1 MRALMWFRADLRT
14 RDNTALCAACAAA
27 SKGVLAVFT
36 VCPKQWRE
44 HDWGDPRVGF
54 LRRNLIELRAG
65 LEDRNIALKIIERD
79 AFKGIENDLI
89 DLASEHHCNALF
101 FNEEYEVNERAR
113 DARVAAAFTKAGHSV
128 RTFHD
133 QTVVAPGELRTQ
145 EDKPYT
151 VYSPFKR
158 KWYAYYNDGNAPKAQ
173 GLAKKQ
179 PEMVSTPD
187 AIPDALGDFD
197 SDSGRPDLWKAGED
211 HARARLR
218 SFIEGRLDAYKEDR
232 DYPSINGTSTL
243 SPYLAVGAI
252 SPRQCIEAAL
262 ESNKGQLDKGGKG
275 PVHWMSEVV
284 WREFYRQ
291 ILVAFP
297 RVSRHR
303 AFNAKYDIEWRTDD
317 QAKGQFAAWCQGKT
331 GYPIIDAGMRQL
343 NQTGWMH
350 NRVRM
355 AVAMFLT
362 KDLLIDWRWGERYFM
377 QNLVDA
383 DLANNNGGW
392 QWSAATGTDAA
403 PYFRIF
409 NPTSQSKKFD
419 SDGSYIRKFVDEL
432 SGVDDDSIHAPWE
445 HKSLFDDVDYPK
457 PIVDHADARDRALK
471 AFKVSS

>member
-14 RDNTALCAACAAA
+14 RDNTALSAACAAA
-27 SKGVLAVFT
+27 SKGVVAAFT
-36 VCPKQWRE
+36 ICPKQWHE

-54 LRRNLIELRAG
+54 TRRNLIELSKG
-65 LEDRNIALKIIERD
+65 LEGRNIALKIIERD
-79 AFKGIENDLI
+79 TFGGIEADLLE
-89 DLASEHHCNALF
+89 LAEEHNCTSLF

-113 DARVAAAFTKAGHSV
+113 DAKVAAAFAKAGLSV

-133 QTVVAPGELRTQ
+133 QTVVPPGELRTQ

-179 PEMVSTPD
+179 AEMVSKPD
-187 AIPDALGDFD
+187 AIPDQFGDFD
-197 SDSGRPDLWKAGED
+197 PDAGRPDLWTAGED
-211 HARARLR
+211 HARSRLR
-218 SFIEGRLDAYKEDR
+218 SFIENRLDPYKEER
-232 DYPSINGTSTL
+232 DIPSINGTSTL

-262 ESNKGQLDKGGKG
+262 EANNGKLDKGGKG
-275 PVHWMSEVV
+275 PVHWMSEVI

-291 ILVAFP
+291 ILLAFP
-297 RVSRHR
+297 RVSKHR
-303 AFNAKYDIEWRTDD
+303 AFNPKYDIEWRTDKK
-317 QAKGQFAAWCQGKT
+317 AKDEFSAWCEGKT
-331 GYPIIDAGMRQL
+331 GYPIIDAAMRQL

-350 NRVRM
+350 NRARM

-377 QNLVDA
+377 RHLVDA

-409 NPTSQSKKFD
+409 NPISQSKKFD
-419 SDGSYIRKFVDEL
+419 PEGSYIRTFVDEL
-432 SGVDDDSIHAPWE
+432 AGVDSDSIHAPWE
-445 HKSLFDDVDYPK
+445 HESLFDDVDYPK
-457 PIVDHADARDRALK
+457 PIVDHAKARERALK
-471 AFKVSS
+471 AFKVEN